1 MNKDEYVIIN
11 KTKLLQKI
19 EELTEKMLIDD
30 LIDMGATHS
39 IIIYL
44 ERVLSNSIELIPE
57 IEKAIEHG
65 LNSFEDFDR
74 NSNYDEESRI
84 EGLQEIQEDYIKQL
98 TLSI

>member
-57 IEKAIEHG
+57 IEKA
-65 LNSFEDFDR
+65 FDAGCMFIASE
-74 NSNYDEESRI
+74 NQTWEQSETK
-84 EGLQEIQEDYIKQL
+84 EDYIKQL
-98 TLSI
+98 TLNI

>member
-57 IEKAIEHG
+57 IEKAFDASKITTG
-65 LNSFEDFDR
+65 MNQRNQFAYKYKNSK
-74 NSNYDEESRI
+74 
-84 EGLQEIQEDYIKQL
+84 DYISNLKL
-98 TLSI
+98 DI